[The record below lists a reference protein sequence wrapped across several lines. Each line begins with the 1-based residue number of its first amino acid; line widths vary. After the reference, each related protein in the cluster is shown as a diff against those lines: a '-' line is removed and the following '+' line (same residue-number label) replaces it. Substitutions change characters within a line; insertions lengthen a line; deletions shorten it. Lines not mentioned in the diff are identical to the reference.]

1 MIRTAR
7 GQNGRADAE
16 AIAIKALMHLVGDAD
31 ALGQFL
37 AETGLSPETIR
48 EAASDPAFLLAVLDF
63 ILADESRLMAFAAHE
78 ALDPA
83 IIGKAANRLRPA
95 GHDGL
100 REG

>member
-1 MIRTAR
+1 MIRADR
-7 GQNGRADAE
+7 GQNGRDQAE
-16 AIAIKALMHLVGDAD
+16 ALAVKALMHLVGDPD
-31 ALGQFL
+31 TLGHFL

-63 ILADESRLMAFAAHE
+63 MLADESRLMAFAAHE

-83 IIGKAANRLRPA
+83 TIGKAAAKLRPA
-95 GHDGL
+95 GYDGL

>member
-1 MIRTAR
+1 MIRPER
-7 GQNGRADAE
+7 GQGGREQAE
-16 AIAIKALMHLVGDAD
+16 ALAIKALMHLVGDPD

-63 ILADESRLMAFAAHE
+63 MLADESRLMAFAGHE

-83 IIGKAANRLRPA
+83 TIAKAAERLRPHR
-95 GHDGL
+95 HDGL